1 MRVNRYAYKDVK
13 GAKTMQVLNRI
24 KCLVARFYMAFLM
37 FKKDMYNALKLHL
50 GDVMLDKMMNG
61 L

>member
-1 MRVNRYAYKDVK
+1 
-13 GAKTMQVLNRI
+13 MQVLNRI
-24 KCLVARFYMAFLM
+24 KCLVARLYMAFLM